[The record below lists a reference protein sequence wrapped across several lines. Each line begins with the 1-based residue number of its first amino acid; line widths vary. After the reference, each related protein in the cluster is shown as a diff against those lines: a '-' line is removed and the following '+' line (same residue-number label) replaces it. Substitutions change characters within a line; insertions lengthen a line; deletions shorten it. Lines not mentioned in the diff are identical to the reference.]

1 MIYLGILKV
10 EMVGLAQVFG
20 EQYWNVVT
28 TDKVLLGQ

>member
-1 MIYLGILKV
+1 MICLGIVKV
-10 EMVGLAQVFG
+10 EMLGLAQVSG